1 MKNSKILAV
10 LVLVLALACGGG
22 AFLMTA
28 CSGGGDS
35 GEEAVAPPE
44 PEPITNP
51 LTGENAEQGYDENA
65 INQRIV
71 AVVVENTPEA
81 RPQWGMDDENYSP
94 DIILEGEVEGGITR
108 MLWFFS
114 DYNKMPEQ
122 VGPLRSARPP
132 FIRFSECFDS
142 IFIHWGM
149 SHSKGMYVG
158 ATTVFKDDDVDHINQ
173 MSFSNDCGLFDRD
186 SSRGVSMEHTGIL
199 YGDKVP
205 AAIEEY
211 GCRTEPKIP
220 TKLLFNETAE
230 PMSNIMADE
239 INLTFSDRTDWE
251 TKTWTYNE
259 EDQQYHTD
267 AFNNELKRDNLL
279 VLFDDTE
286 YITKDDYEGPGSTGS
301 VTYCDYALKGGDGK
315 LFSQGTVKDI
325 QWKVR
330 KHKLILIDEDA
341 TEAAQQEAEAKAT
354 EEGKT
359 PEEIQAAVDS
369 AVVYAS
375 LNQGKTWIGWVSDNN
390 GGELEIS
397 PNEPKEEPADD
408 AEGADGAEDG
418 GETTETEA
426 E

>member
-359 PEEIQAAVDS
+359 PQEIQAAVDS

>member
-286 YITKDDYEGPGSTGS
+286 YITKNDYEGPGSTGS

-418 GETTETEA
+418 GDTTETEA

>member
-1 MKNSKILAV
+1 MKNSKILAA
-10 LVLVLALACGGG
+10 LILALALACGGG

-28 CSGGGDS
+28 CSSGGS
-35 GEEAVAPPE
+35 EEATAPPPE

-51 LTGENAEQGYDENA
+51 LTGATADQGYDENA

-71 AVVVENTPEA
+71 AVVVENSPDA

-94 DIILEGEVEGGITR
+94 DIILEAEVEGGITR
-108 MLWFFS
+108 TLWFFS

>member
-1 MKNSKILAV
+1 MKNTKILAV

-22 AFLMTA
+22 AFLMTS
-28 CSGGGDS
+28 CSGGDES
-35 GEEAVAPPE
+35 KEAAPAPE

-51 LTGENAEQGYDENA
+51 LTGATAEQGYDENA
-65 INQRIV
+65 ANQRIV
-71 AVVVENTPEA
+71 AVVVENSPDA

-108 MLWFFS
+108 TLWFFS

-142 IFIHWGM
+142 IFVHWGM

-158 ATTVFKDDDVDHINQ
+158 ASTVFKDDDVDHINQ

-199 YGDKVP
+199 YGEKIP

-220 TKLLFNETAE
+220 TKLGFNETAQ
-230 PMSNIMADE
+230 PMSDIMADE
-239 INLTFSDRTDWE
+239 IELTFSERTAWE
-251 TKTWTYNE
+251 TKTWTYDE

-267 AFNNELKRDNLL
+267 AFNNDLKRDNLL

-286 YITKDDYEGPGSTGS
+286 YITKDNYEGPGSTGS
-301 VTYCDYALKGGDGK
+301 VTYCDYALGGGEGK
-315 LFSQGTVKDI
+315 LFSQGTVKNI
-325 QWKVR
+325 EWKIN
-330 KHKLILIDEDA
+330 KHKLYLIDADA
-341 TEAAQQEAEAKAT
+341 TEAAQQKAEAEAT
-354 EEGKT
+354 EAGKT
-359 PEEIQAAVDS
+359 EEEIQAAVRS
-369 AVVYAS
+369 AVVYAN
-375 LNQGKTWIGWVSDNN
+375 LNPGKTWIGWASDNN

-397 PNEPKEEPADD
+397 PNEPKPAED
-408 AEGADGAEDG
+408 AEGTDGEGGAEDG
-418 GETTETEA
+418 GETTEETA

>member
-1 MKNSKILAV
+1 M
-10 LVLVLALACGGG
+10 
-22 AFLMTA
+22 
-28 CSGGGDS
+28 
-35 GEEAVAPPE
+35 
-44 PEPITNP
+44 
-51 LTGENAEQGYDENA
+51 
-65 INQRIV
+65 
-71 AVVVENTPEA
+71 
-81 RPQWGMDDENYSP
+81 
-94 DIILEGEVEGGITR
+94 
-108 MLWFFS
+108 
-114 DYNKMPEQ
+114 
-122 VGPLRSARPP
+122 
-132 FIRFSECFDS
+132 
-142 IFIHWGM
+142 
-149 SHSKGMYVG
+149 
-158 ATTVFKDDDVDHINQ
+158 
-173 MSFSNDCGLFDRD
+173 
-186 SSRGVSMEHTGIL
+186 
-199 YGDKVP
+199 
-205 AAIEEY
+205 
-211 GCRTEPKIP
+211 
-220 TKLLFNETAE
+220 
-230 PMSNIMADE
+230 
-239 INLTFSDRTDWE
+239 
-251 TKTWTYNE
+251 
-259 EDQQYHTD
+259 
-267 AFNNELKRDNLL
+267 KRDNLL

-418 GETTETEA
+418 GDTTETEA

>member
-418 GETTETEA
+418 GDTTETEA